1 MPCRRS
7 GLLVPCFLAAALLA
21 AMPSHAQSSFTSST
35 AATAGKVWSGAQDV
49 AMYAL
54 GLIGVTYKF
63 GGNSPDTGL
72 DCSGLVRHVFEE
84 VTGVSLPRTAK
95 EMSTLGA
102 KVSPANLQPG
112 DLVFFNTRR
121 FAFSH
126 VGIYLGDNR
135 FVHAPSR
142 GSEVRIASI
151 DQSYWQK
158 HFNGA
163 RRVIGVLPSL
173 VPSPV
178 APAVA
183 SELVAESLTV
193 APAPSVYERA
203 DLTP

>member
-1 MPCRRS
+1 
-7 GLLVPCFLAAALLA
+7 
-21 AMPSHAQSSFTSST
+21 
-35 AATAGKVWSGAQDV
+35 
-49 AMYAL
+49 MYAL
-54 GLIGVTYKF
+54 GLIGVSYKL
-63 GGNSPDTGL
+63 GGNSPEAGL

-95 EMSTLGA
+95 EMSRLGA
-102 KVSPANLQPG
+102 KVPAAELQPG

-173 VPSPV
+173 VPNVISP
-178 APAVA
+178 AIA
-183 SELVAESLTV
+183 SEFAPQTFVA
-193 APAPSVYERA
+193 APSPLAIERA

>member
-1 MPCRRS
+1 MPARRS
-7 GLLVPCFLAAALLA
+7 GFLAPCLLIAALASA
-21 AMPSHAQSSFTSST
+21 APAHAQS
-35 AATAGKVWSGAQDV
+35 AAAKAWSGAHDV

-54 GLIGVTYKF
+54 GLIGVNYKY
-63 GGNSPDTGL
+63 GGNSPDGGL

-95 EMSTLGA
+95 EMSKVGA
-102 KVSPANLQPG
+102 KVSMADLQPG

-151 DQSYWQK
+151 EQSYWQK

-163 RRVIGVLPSL
+163 RRLIGVLPSL
-173 VPSPV
+173 VPNVVS
-178 APAVA
+178 PAVA
-183 SELVAESLTV
+183 AEVEPTTFVA
-193 APAPSVYERA
+193 APSPFAFDRA

>member
-1 MPCRRS
+1 MPYRRS
-7 GLLVPCFLAAALLA
+7 GLLVPCLVAAALA
-21 AMPSHAQSSFTSST
+21 VAVPAHAQT
-35 AATAGKVWSGAQDV
+35 TAGKVWSGAQDI

-54 GLIGVTYKF
+54 GLIGVNYKF
-63 GGNSPDTGL
+63 GGNTPDTGL

-102 KVSPANLQPG
+102 KVAPANLQPG

-121 FAFSH
+121 FPFSH

-142 GSEVRIASI
+142 GSEVRIAQL

-163 RRVIGVLPSL
+163 RRLIGVLPSL
-173 VPSPV
+173 APNVIS
-178 APAVA
+178 PAVA
-183 SELVAESLTV
+183 SEFTAQSLVA
-193 APAPSVYERA
+193 APSPVAFERS

>member
-1 MPCRRS
+1 MPACRS
-7 GLLVPCFLAAALLA
+7 GLLARCFLAAALA
-21 AMPSHAQSSFTSST
+21 APVPAHAQSTG
-35 AATAGKVWSGAQDV
+35 GKAWSGAQDV

-63 GGNSPDTGL
+63 GGNSPDSGL

-84 VTGVSLPRTAK
+84 VTGVSLPRTAR
-95 EMSTLGA
+95 EMSTLGT
-102 KVSPANLQPG
+102 KIPVGQLQPG

-142 GSEVRIASI
+142 GSEVAIASI
-151 DQSYWQK
+151 DQSYWQR

-163 RRVIGVLPSL
+163 RRVIGVMPSL
-173 VPSPV
+173 VPSIV
-178 APAVA
+178 SPAIAGDFVPRA
-183 SELVAESLTV
+183 LVA
-193 APAPSVYERA
+193 APSPFALDRA
-203 DLTP
+203 DLTH

>member
-1 MPCRRS
+1 MPARRS
-7 GLLVPCFLAAALLA
+7 ALLA
-21 AMPSHAQSSFTSST
+21 RSCLLAAVLATSPVHAQSFASS
-35 AATAGKVWSGAQDV
+35 AADAAGKVWTGAQDV
-49 AMYAL
+49 ALYAL
-54 GLIGVTYKF
+54 GLIGVNYKF
-63 GGNSPDTGL
+63 GGNSPETGL
-72 DCSGLVRHVFEE
+72 DCSGLVWHVFQE
-84 VTGVSLPRTAK
+84 VTGVSLPRTAR
-95 EMSTLGA
+95 EMSSLGA
-102 KVSPANLQPG
+102 KVTIADLKPG

-142 GSEVRIASI
+142 GSDVRIASL

-173 VPSPV
+173 VPNVISP
-178 APAVA
+178 AIA
-183 SELVAESLTV
+183 SEFTPQTFVA
-193 APAPSVYERA
+193 APSPLALERA

>member
-1 MPCRRS
+1 MPSRRS
-7 GLLVPCFLAAALLA
+7 GLYARFCLLA
-21 AMPSHAQSSFTSST
+21 TLAGAFGTAHASPASE
-35 AATAGKVWSGAQDV
+35 AASKVWSGAQDV

-54 GLIGVTYKF
+54 GLIGVNYRF
-63 GGNSPDTGL
+63 GGDSPDTGL
-72 DCSGLVRHVFEE
+72 DCSGLVRHVFQQ
-84 VTGVSLPRTAK
+84 VTGVALPRTAK
-95 EMSTLGA
+95 EMSVLGT
-102 KVSPANLQPG
+102 KVSAGDLKPG

-173 VPSPV
+173 VPQVISP
-178 APAVA
+178 AIA
-183 SELVAESLTV
+183 SEFATQPLVS
-193 APAPSVYERA
+193 APSPLAFERA
-203 DLTP
+203 DMTP

>member
-1 MPCRRS
+1 MPARRS
-7 GLLVPCFLAAALLA
+7 GVLARCILLA
-21 AMPSHAQSSFTSST
+21 ALVTVAPAHAQSSSASK
-35 AATAGKVWSGAQDV
+35 AWSGAQDV

-63 GGNSPDTGL
+63 GGNTPDTGL

-95 EMSTLGA
+95 EMSTLGT
-102 KVSPANLQPG
+102 KVAIANLQPG

-142 GSEVRIASI
+142 GSEVTIASI
-151 DQSYWQK
+151 DQKYCWQK

-163 RRVIGVLPSL
+163 RRVIGVMPSL
-173 VPSPV
+173 VPS
-178 APAVA
+178 AISPAIA
-183 SELVAESLTV
+183 SEFSPQVLL
-193 APAPSVYERA
+193 PAPSPLAFERA

>member
-1 MPCRRS
+1 MPACRS
-7 GLLVPCFLAAALLA
+7 GLLARCFLVAALA
-21 AMPSHAQSSFTSST
+21 ATAPAHAQS
-35 AATAGKVWSGAQDV
+35 TAGKAWSGAQDV

-63 GGNSPDTGL
+63 GGSSPDSGL

-102 KVSPANLQPG
+102 KIPVGQLQPG

-142 GSEVRIASI
+142 GSEVAIASI

-173 VPSPV
+173 VPNIMSP
-178 APAVA
+178 AIA
-183 SELVAESLTV
+183 SEFVPRALVA
-193 APAPSVYERA
+193 APSPFAFDRA

>member
-1 MPCRRS
+1 MPARRS
-7 GLLVPCFLAAALLA
+7 GLLARCLLIAVLASAAPA
-21 AMPSHAQSSFTSST
+21 HAQS
-35 AATAGKVWSGAQDV
+35 AAAKAWSGAQDV

-54 GLIGVTYKF
+54 GLIGVSYKF
-63 GGNSPDTGL
+63 GGSSPDGGL

-95 EMSTLGA
+95 EMSKVGA
-102 KVSPANLQPG
+102 KVSAKDLQPG

-121 FAFSH
+121 FAYSH

-173 VPSPV
+173 VPNVVSPAIAGEL
-178 APAVA
+178 APQA
-183 SELVAESLTV
+183 LVA
-193 APAPSVYERA
+193 APAPFAFDRA

>member
-1 MPCRRS
+1 MPYRRS
-7 GLLVPCFLAAALLA
+7 GLLAPCFLLAALVA
-21 AMPSHAQSSFTSST
+21 ASPVHAQS
-35 AATAGKVWSGAQDV
+35 TAGKVWTGAQDV

-63 GGNSPDTGL
+63 GGNTPDTGL

-102 KVSPANLQPG
+102 KVPAASLQPG

-135 FVHAPSR
+135 FVHAPAR
-142 GSEVRIASI
+142 GSDVTIAQL
-151 DQSYWQK
+151 DQAYWQK

-163 RRVIGVLPSL
+163 RRLVGVLPSL
-173 VPSPV
+173 VPTMVS
-178 APAVA
+178 PAVA
-183 SELVAESLTV
+183 GDFTAQAPLA
-193 APAPSVYERA
+193 APAPLAFERP

>member
-1 MPCRRS
+1 MPARRS
-7 GLLVPCFLAAALLA
+7 GVLAHGLLIAALMTAAAPA
-21 AMPSHAQSSFTSST
+21 HAQS
-35 AATAGKVWSGAQDV
+35 AAAKAWSGAQDV

-54 GLIGVTYKF
+54 GLIGVSYKF
-63 GGNSPDTGL
+63 GGNSPDGGL

-95 EMSTLGA
+95 EMSKVGA
-102 KVSPANLQPG
+102 KVSAAELQPG

-142 GSEVRIASI
+142 GSDVRIASI

-173 VPSPV
+173 VPNVVSPAIAGEL
-178 APAVA
+178 APQALLA
-183 SELVAESLTV
+183 
-193 APAPSVYERA
+193 APTPFAFDRA